1 MRNPPSLLV
10 RLLFVSVLLLTGA
23 WEQWGTPI
31 QVGALPSHPS
41 TDTGQMGGG
50 RGAKGGG
57 EAYSSGCQRPSLRG
71 GGPQTQDPSVSA
83 HVTGWKLSVAWPVT
97 PPPRWGTQAP
107 TRLCI
112 SLMASTLTLSPLPR
126 RSSLSLFWPRLSP
139 DPEAP
144 EEILLNQ
151 GIFPGSVHEGRGL
164 GAER

>member
-1 MRNPPSLLV
+1 MFVSSLLV
-10 RLLFVSVLLLTGA
+10 CFSS
-23 WEQWGTPI
+23 
-31 QVGALPSHPS
+31 QVPGSSGGLPSRSEPS
-41 TDTGQMGGG
+41 P
-50 RGAKGGG
+50 AIH
-57 EAYSSGCQRPSLRG
+57 L
-71 GGPQTQDPSVSA
+71 QTQGKWGVDVGRREVGRLTAQVVRGPVSEGEVPRHRTPPSALMSLD
-83 HVTGWKLSVAWPVT
+83 GNCQLPGLSP

-112 SLMASTLTLSPLPR
+112 SLMASTLTLSPLPG